1 MGGVIPT
8 QDNLQMTDAGLIG
21 KSASGVGLSGRMDAA
36 AIRAFIGSLTQ
47 SQIEVLIAG
56 AIAALVDS
64 SPGTLDTLNEL
75 AAALGDDPN
84 FAATVTNAIAAKYT
98 KPGTGIPESDLS
110 ASVNASL
117 DLADTALQST
127 DLASGTITPY
137 VGDLDL
143 SGGLGGGGGNSFAT
157 IAPQINGNAGTSVVA
172 DSSSDTLT
180 INARIGCSI
189 AGNSGS
195 DTLTLN
201 VFGVGSCPPAQ
212 ISGAYRT
219 AQMPTSSG
227 QLALVANRLYKLPLV
242 ISERI
247 TIASCVIGVTAL
259 AAGSSI
265 RIGIRRY
272 DHTTGEFTTLP
283 TGGDFGTV
291 SSATTGTKTI
301 TGLSCTVDPGIYAI
315 EIVSDGTPTVSG
327 TGLGV
332 AQPSILGAIWSSNFP
347 FPIIAAFKAHTF
359 GALPTDETGV
369 AQTAVTTGVIP
380 VVGLGV

>member
-36 AIRAFIGSLTQ
+36 AVRAFIGSLTQ
-47 SQIEVLIAG
+47 SQIEALIA
-56 AIAALVDS
+56 ASVAALVDS

-84 FAATVTNAIAAKYT
+84 FAATVSAAIAAKYT

-117 DLADTALQST
+117 DLADTALQPGS
-127 DLASGTITPY
+127 
-137 VGDLDL
+137 
-143 SGGLGGGGGNSFAT
+143 GGNSFVT
-157 IAPQINGNAGTSVVA
+157 ITPKNNGNAGTSVVA

-189 AGNSGS
+189 TGDAAS
-195 DTLTLN
+195 DTLTIN
-201 VFGVGSCPPAQ
+201 AWGCGSCPPAQ

-219 AQMPTSSG
+219 PQMPSSSG
-227 QLALVANRLYKLPLV
+227 QLALVANRLYKLPFV

-265 RIGIRRY
+265 RIGLRRY

-283 TGGDFGTV
+283 SGGDFGTV

-301 TGLSCTVDPGIYAI
+301 TGLNCTVDPGIYAI
-315 EIVSDGTPTVSG
+315 ELVSDGTPTVSG
-327 TGLGV
+327 TGSSV
-332 AQPSILGAIWSSNFP
+332 AQPSIWGAVWSSNFP
-347 FPIIAAFKAHTF
+347 FPIWGAYKSFTF
-359 GALPTDETGV
+359 AALPTDETGV
-369 AQTAVTTGVIP
+369 AQTAITSGAIP

>member
-36 AIRAFIGSLTQ
+36 AVRAFIGSLTQ
-47 SQIEVLIAG
+47 VQIEALIA
-56 AIAALVDS
+56 ASVVALVDS

-84 FAATVTNAIAAKYT
+84 FAATTAAAIAAKYT

-117 DLADTALQST
+117 DLADTALQPGS
-127 DLASGTITPY
+127 
-137 VGDLDL
+137 
-143 SGGLGGGGGNSFAT
+143 GGNSFAT
-157 IAPQINGNAGTSVVA
+157 IAPQNNGSAGTSVVA

-180 INARIGCSI
+180 INARIGCSL
-189 AGNSGS
+189 AGNAST
-195 DTLTLN
+195 DTLTLSA
-201 VFGVGSCPPAQ
+201 FGFGSCPPAQ

-227 QLALVANRLYKLPLV
+227 QLALTANRLYKLPLV

-247 TIASCVIGVTAL
+247 TIASCVVGVAGL
-259 AAGSSI
+259 SAGSSI
-265 RIGIRRY
+265 RVGLRRY
-272 DHTTGEFTTLP
+272 EHTTGEFTTLP
-283 TGGDFGTV
+283 SGGDFGTV

-301 TGLSCTVDPGIYAI
+301 TGLSCVVEPGIYAI
-315 EIVSDGTPTVSG
+315 EIVSDGTPSVSG
-327 TGLGV
+327 TGTGA
-332 AQPSILGAIWSSNFP
+332 AQPSLLGAIWSSNF
-347 FPIIAAFKAHTF
+347 AFAIWGALRTF
-359 GALPTDETGV
+359 TYGTLPTDETGV
-369 AQTAVTTGVIP
+369 AQTAITSGAIP
-380 VVGLGV
+380 VIGLGV